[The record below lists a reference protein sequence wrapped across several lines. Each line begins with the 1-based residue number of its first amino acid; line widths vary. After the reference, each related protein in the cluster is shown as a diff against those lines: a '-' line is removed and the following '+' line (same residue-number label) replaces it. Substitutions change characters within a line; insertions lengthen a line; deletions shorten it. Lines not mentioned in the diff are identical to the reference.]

1 MQPSYTLEN
10 LIKGLG
16 KDFKFYYQKKS
27 TYNYFPSP
35 VDESKE
41 LANVLKKYQK
51 DL

>member
-16 KDFKFYYQKKS
+16 KEYTFSCKKKN
-27 TYNYFPSP
+27 TFQGHYF
-35 VDESKE
+35 VDDSKGLE
-41 LANVLKKYQK
+41 NVLKKYQK